1 MPLDPNELRFDSLK
15 EAKDWY
21 FVEYAPPIAGNPFAI
36 VQLTIL
42 SDKNSADR
50 VRIISAMKQEL
61 SNWLQRYP
69 VMVMVFSFSAA
80 GDLISFEPQKPS
92 NHLMGRQND
101 TGEIESVWGSFE
113 STELPPI
120 SPDALRAIYHDIPCK
135 TGQEIALENEKEQ
148 NRLLQ
153 GMRVWRILLVL
164 WLVIIPAGIAYLG
177 FANPLVGKIALG
189 YSMLMA
195 LVQLLKIF
203 GKWPQMQRAKEKA
216 VEDLAKNH
224 HHYHCKKNPEGFM
237 RLKVQNFDREE
248 REKRIRMPVD
258 ANPNPAGNVV
268 LGLDGGVVTSRAA
281 TPAIGTT

>member
-1 MPLDPNELRFDSLK
+1 MNPEELRFESLK
-15 EAKDWY
+15 EARDWY
-21 FVEYAPPIAGNPFAI
+21 FVEYAPPIVGNPFAI

-42 SDKNSADR
+42 SYKNSADR
-50 VRIISAMKQEL
+50 VRITSAMEEEL

-69 VMVMVFSFSAA
+69 LPVMVFSFNAA

-113 STELPPI
+113 SIELPPI
-120 SPDALRAIYHDIPCK
+120 SPEALRAIYHDIPCK

-153 GMRVWRILLVL
+153 GMRVLRILLVL

-177 FANPLVGKIALG
+177 FANPLVGKIALA
-189 YSMLMA
+189 YSLLMA

-203 GKWPQMQRAKEKA
+203 GKGPQTQRAKEKA
-216 VEDLAKNH
+216 ADDLVKNH
-224 HHYHCKKNPEGFM
+224 HHYHCKMNPEGFI
-237 RLKVQNFDREE
+237 RLKIENFDREE
-248 REKRIRMPVD
+248 REKTLKEAQELKKQCP
-258 ANPNPAGNVV
+258 
-268 LGLDGGVVTSRAA
+268 
-281 TPAIGTT
+281 